1 MTTVQMP
8 VVFVPSSSWLG
19 FTMSENFVEF
29 IEFTTAVPAIYM
41 STNRL
46 INSSIN
52 FGILLLRATHI
63 VVGINEDGPSGEI
76 GIWL

>member
-29 IEFTTAVPAIYM
+29 IKFTTAVPAIYM

-52 FGILLLRATHI
+52 FGTLLRATHI